1 LSSAPARRIFG
12 DLERF
17 GKYLLMKQ
25 IAEGGMGEVFLAR
38 QRGLADVERMV
49 VLKRIRPSLRDDDK
63 FETLFLSEA
72 RITARLNHPNVVQLY
87 EFGRIDESYF
97 LTFEQ
102 IRGFDLAHLR
112 KRRPEP
118 WPLDATLELAS
129 QALAGLSH
137 VHGLRD
143 FDGRPLGIVHRDVS
157 PPNVM
162 ISTEGTTKL
171 LDFGVARS
179 SSDPRDPDRMVH
191 GKFPYLSPE
200 QCNFDQLDGRSDI
213 FSLGAVLYELL
224 TGQVTFARPTRQET
238 MAAILL
244 RDPAAPSTLRQGG
257 LPPVID
263 ELCQRAL
270 KKSRQE
276 RFQTA
281 EAMQAE
287 VEQIAQTLGLARGPR
302 VLTRFIESLDA
313 EKQTG
318 DVPRPPSVVTETVVR
333 NLLLVDDDEEN
344 LQALRR
350 TFRSAYNLFFSSD
363 PREALKIVED
373 NVIHVVVSDQRMPGM
388 TGVELLQLAGA
399 TRPGLLKVI
408 TSALSDSGTLLSA
421 INVAG
426 IHRYVVKP
434 WQPEE
439 LRRVVDD
446 LVSEK
451 AGTLQAESQKARQSE
466 KENFSDGDT
475 AQRGAPK
482 LKPADKNT
490 DELRVGPKGDKPAG
504 ERAGG
509 ERTVV
514 DEMPPSR
521 TRQRLRPEL
530 IRLFEATGHA
540 ALVLMGL
547 PRPRAEDADRL
558 VTALEPDLGGEDVV
572 VRVSDEKIAI
582 VLGADSEKQARTKV
596 SALHERVAV
605 HRGAARIPES
615 AMVATYLPEDAADPD
630 EALMRA
636 STALVIAKKQQKGA

>member
-1 LSSAPARRIFG
+1 V
-12 DLERF
+12 ERF

-102 IRGFDLAHLR
+102 IRGFDLANVR

-118 WPLDATLELAS
+118 WPLDVIFELVS
-129 QALAGLSH
+129 QVLAGLEH

-162 ISTEGTTKL
+162 ISTEGTAKL

-179 SSDPRDPDRMVH
+179 SQDPRDPDRMVH

-200 QCNFDQLDGRSDI
+200 QCNFDQLDGRSDL

-244 RDPAAPSTLRQGG
+244 RDAPPPSTLRQGG
-257 LPPVID
+257 LPPVVD
-263 ELCQRAL
+263 QLCARAL

-276 RFQTA
+276 RFPTA

-287 VEQIAQTLGLARGPR
+287 VDQTAQTLGLARGPR
-302 VLTRFIESLDA
+302 VLARFLEAVQA
-313 EKQTG
+313 ERTTG
-318 DVPRPPSVVTETVVR
+318 EVARPPSVVTETVVR

-350 TFRSAYNLFFSSD
+350 TFRSAYNLFFTSD
-363 PREALKIVED
+363 PREAMRLVEE

-388 TGVELLQLAGA
+388 TGVELLTEAGRI
-399 TRPGLLKVI
+399 RPGLLKVI
-408 TSALSDSGTLLSA
+408 TSALSDSSTLLSA

-451 AGTLQAESQKARQSE
+451 AGTLESE
-466 KENFSDGDT
+466 
-475 AQRGAPK
+475 AQRAKLGAAPEGAATAEG
-482 LKPADKNT
+482 KPRTT
-490 DELRVGPKGDKPAG
+490 DRVTDRHAVIKP
-504 ERAGG
+504 G

-514 DEMPPSR
+514 DELPPTR

-530 IRLFEATGHA
+530 IRAFEHGGHA
-540 ALVLMGL
+540 ALLLMGL
-547 PRPRAEDADRL
+547 PRPKAEDADKL
-558 VTALEPDLGGEDVV
+558 VSVVERDLTGDDVL
-572 VRVSDEKIAI
+572 VRVSDEKIAV
-582 VLGADSEKQARTKV
+582 VLGAVTTDEAKAKAD
-596 SALHERVAV
+596 ALRQKLDA
-605 HRGAARIPES
+605 HRGAARIPDA

-636 STALVIAKKQQKGA
+636 STALVIAKKQKKGA

>member
-1 LSSAPARRIFG
+1 M
-12 DLERF
+12 EHF

-49 VLKRIRPSLRDDDK
+49 VLKRIRPSLRNDDK

-102 IRGFDLAHLR
+102 IRGFDLAHVR

-118 WPLDATLELAS
+118 WPLDVTFELIS
-129 QALAGLSH
+129 QVLAGLSH

-162 ISTEGTTKL
+162 ISTEGTAKL

-179 SSDPRDPDRMVH
+179 SQDPRDPDRMVH

-200 QCNFDQLDGRSDI
+200 QCNFDQLDGRSDL
-213 FSLGAVLYELL
+213 FSLGAVLYELI
-224 TGQVTFARPTRQET
+224 TGQIAFARPTRQET

-244 RDPAAPSTLRQGG
+244 RDAVPPSTLRAGG
-257 LPPVID
+257 LPPVVD
-263 ELCQRAL
+263 QLLARSL
-270 KKSRQE
+270 KKERQE
-276 RFQTA
+276 RFQSA
-281 EAMQAE
+281 EDMQTE

-302 VLTRFIESLDA
+302 VLTRFLEAVSA
-313 EKQTG
+313 ERSTG
-318 DVPRPPSVVTETVVR
+318 EVVRPPSVITETVIR

-350 TFRSAYNLFFSSD
+350 TFRSAYNLFFTSD
-363 PREALKIVED
+363 PREALRIIED
-373 NVIHVVVSDQRMPGM
+373 NVIHVVVSDQRMPGL
-388 TGVELLQLAGA
+388 TGIELLQQAGA
-399 TRPGLLKVI
+399 IRPGVLKVI
-408 TSALSDSGTLLSA
+408 TSALSDSSTLLSA

-439 LRRVVDD
+439 LRRVVDE

-451 AGTLQAESQKARQSE
+451 AGTLERESQRAK
-466 KENFSDGDT
+466 
-475 AQRGAPK
+475 
-482 LKPADKNT
+482 
-490 DELRVGPKGDKPAG
+490 VGPKSEADGAKPAAAADPG
-504 ERAGG
+504 AETQDERGAGVKQRKRERPTDRLSVTG
-509 ERTVV
+509 KSAERTVV
-514 DEMPPSR
+514 DDLPPSR

-530 IRLFEATGHA
+530 IRAFEATGFA

-547 PRPRAEDADRL
+547 QKPRAEDADKVL
-558 VTALEPDLGGEDVV
+558 SALEGDLVGDDVV
-572 VRVSDEKIAI
+572 VRVSDEKIAV
-582 VLGADSEKQARTKV
+582 VLGAESTRQARSKV
-596 SALHERVAV
+596 DDLHQRLAV
-605 HRGAARIPES
+605 HLGAARIPET
-615 AMVATYLPEDAADPD
+615 AMVATYLPDDAGDPD

-636 STALVIAKKQQKGA
+636 STALVIAKKQQQKGAP

>member
-1 LSSAPARRIFG
+1 V
-12 DLERF
+12 ERF

-49 VLKRIRPSLRDDDK
+49 VLKRIRPALRDDDK

-102 IRGFDLAHLR
+102 VRGHDLAHLR
-112 KRRPEP
+112 KRHAEP
-118 WPLDATLELAS
+118 WPLDVTLELAS
-129 QALAGLSH
+129 QVLAGLSH

-162 ISTEGTTKL
+162 ISSDGTAKL

-179 SSDPRDPDRMVH
+179 SQDPRDPDRMVH

-200 QCNFDQLDGRSDI
+200 QCNFDQLDGRSDL
-213 FSLGAVLYELL
+213 FSLGAMLYELL
-224 TGQVTFARPTRQET
+224 TGQIAFARPTRQET

-244 RDPAAPSTLRQGG
+244 RETPPPSSLRTG
-257 LPPVID
+257 LPPAVD
-263 ELCQRAL
+263 QLVGRAL
-270 KKSRQE
+270 QKSRVE
-276 RFQTA
+276 RFQSA

-287 VEQIAQTLGLARGPR
+287 VEQLAQTLGLARGPR
-302 VLTRFIESLDA
+302 VLTRFLDA
-313 EKQTG
+313 ISAEKVSG
-318 DVPRPPSVVTETVVR
+318 EIVRPPSVVTETVVR
-333 NLLLVDDDEEN
+333 SLLLVDDDEEN

-350 TFRSAYNLFFSSD
+350 TFRSAYNLFFTSD
-363 PREALKIVED
+363 PREALKLIED
-373 NVIHVVVSDQRMPGM
+373 NVIHVVVSDQRMPGL
-388 TGVELLQLAGA
+388 TGVELLQQAG
-399 TRPGLLKVI
+399 TLRPGLLKVI

-426 IHRYVVKP
+426 IHRYIVKP

-451 AGTLQAESQKARQSE
+451 AGTLELE
-466 KENFSDGDT
+466 
-475 AQRGAPK
+475 AQRAR
-482 LKPADKNT
+482 ADKNET
-490 DELRVGPKGDKPAG
+490 PLRVLRDQATDKLSLAPKGAERTAVDEL
-504 ERAGG
+504 
-509 ERTVV
+509 
-514 DEMPPSR
+514 PPTR

-530 IRLFEATGHA
+530 IRAFESAGYA
-540 ALVLMGL
+540 GLVLFGL

-558 VTALEPDLGGEDVV
+558 VAALGRDLVGEDVL
-572 VRVSDEKIAI
+572 VRVSDEKVAI
-582 VLGADSEKQARTKV
+582 VFYATSTREAQTKV
-596 SALHERVAV
+596 EELRRRIEL
-605 HRGAARIPES
+605 HRGAARIPDA
-615 AMVATYLPEDAADPD
+615 AMVATFLPDDASDPD

-636 STALVIAKKQQKGA
+636 STALVIARKSTKRSS

>member
-1 LSSAPARRIFG
+1 MVNLRV
-12 DLERF
+12 ERF

-102 IRGFDLAHLR
+102 IRGFDLAHVR

-118 WPLDATLELAS
+118 WPLDVIFELIS
-129 QALAGLSH
+129 QVLAGLSH

-162 ISTEGTTKL
+162 ISTEGTAKL

-179 SSDPRDPDRMVH
+179 SQDPRDPDRMVH

-200 QCNFDQLDGRSDI
+200 QCNFDQLDGRSDL
-213 FSLGAVLYELL
+213 FSLGAVLYELI
-224 TGQVTFARPTRQET
+224 TGQIAFARPTRQET

-244 RDPAAPSTLRQGG
+244 RDAVPPSTLRAGG
-257 LPPVID
+257 LPPVVD
-263 ELCQRAL
+263 QLLARAL
-270 KKSRQE
+270 KKARQE
-276 RFQTA
+276 RYSSA
-281 EAMQAE
+281 EAMQTE

-302 VLTRFIESLDA
+302 VLTRFLEAVSA
-313 EKQTG
+313 ERTTG
-318 DVPRPPSVVTETVVR
+318 DIVRPPSVITETIVR

-350 TFRSAYNLFFSSD
+350 TFRSAYNLFFTSD
-363 PREALKIVED
+363 PREALRIIED
-373 NVIHVVVSDQRMPGM
+373 NVIHVVVSDQRMPGL
-388 TGVELLQLAGA
+388 TGVELLQQAGA
-399 TRPGLLKVI
+399 LRPGLLKVI
-408 TSALSDSGTLLSA
+408 TSALSDSTTLLSA

-439 LRRVVDD
+439 LRRVVDE

-451 AGTLQAESQKARQSE
+451 AGTLERESQRAKVGAKDATKEAAAELGSE
-466 KENFSDGDT
+466 TRDDRGDGVK
-475 AQRGAPK
+475 QRK
-482 LKPADKNT
+482 
-490 DELRVGPKGDKPAG
+490 R
-504 ERAGG
+504 ERATDKLSVSGTNA

-514 DEMPPSR
+514 DDLPPSR

-530 IRLFEATGHA
+530 IRAFEATGYA

-547 PRPRAEDADRL
+547 QKPRAEDADKVL
-558 VTALEPDLGGEDVV
+558 SALEGDLAGDDVV
-572 VRVSDEKIAI
+572 VRVSDEKIAV
-582 VLGADSEKQARTKV
+582 VLGAESTRQARSKV
-596 SALHERVAV
+596 DDLHQRLAV
-605 HRGAARIPES
+605 HRGAARIPET
-615 AMVATYLPEDAADPD
+615 AMVATYLPDDAGDPD

-636 STALVIAKKQQKGA
+636 STALVIAKKQQQKGAP